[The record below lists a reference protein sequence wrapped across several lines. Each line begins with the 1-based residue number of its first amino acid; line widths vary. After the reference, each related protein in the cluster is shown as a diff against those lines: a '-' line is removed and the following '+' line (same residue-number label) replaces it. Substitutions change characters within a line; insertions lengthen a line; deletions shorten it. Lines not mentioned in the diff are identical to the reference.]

1 MKIVYVTSR
10 YPFGPGEAFLGP
22 EIVAHID
29 SGWDATVFPAIRKGR
44 LKHSDAGAV
53 VARTAVPSRFA
64 VARDF
69 VRFVLAAPAGRRAW
83 LSMVSRPQPARI
95 RLKNA
100 VVLWRL
106 GAMIRV
112 VRTHGAR
119 HIHAHW
125 GGASSTLAMAA
136 ARATDVPWSLTLH
149 RWDIFEN
156 NLLEAKIGSAAFT
169 RVISERAV
177 EDVRAIVPSA
187 EPRVVHM
194 GVRVPSESP
203 VRELDT
209 DRCRFVCVASLIPVK
224 DHMTLLHAFAASGG
238 SGTTLEL
245 IGDGPLEASLRA
257 VASELGVADRVT
269 FAGLVDHDQLLARL
283 RAGDWDAIVLASSS
297 TGTEREGIPVSLME
311 AMAAG
316 VPAVA
321 TDSGATR
328 ELITHAAGLLVPPS
342 DRGALAE
349 ALRHLGADPELR
361 ARIGSAARARV
372 AEAFDAER
380 IAETLRGMMAEASSA

>member
-1 MKIVYVTSR
+1 MNIVYVTSR

-29 SGWDATVFPAIRKGR
+29 SGWEAAVFPAIRRGR
-44 LKHSDAGAV
+44 LTHSDAGAV
-53 VARTAVPSRFA
+53 LARTAVPSRFS

-69 VRFVLAAPAGRRAW
+69 VRFVLRAPAGRRAW
-83 LSMVSRPQPARI
+83 LSILSRPQPTRI

-112 VRTHGAR
+112 VRMHDAR

-136 ARATDVPWSLTLH
+136 ARATEVPWSLTLH

-177 EDVRAIVPSA
+177 EDVRAIVPHA

-194 GVRVPSESP
+194 GVRMPRESS
-203 VRELDT
+203 VRELDN

-224 DHMTLLHAFAASGG
+224 DHMTLLHAFAEGGGG
-238 SGTTLEL
+238 STLEL

-257 VASELGVADRVT
+257 VAGELGVADRVT
-269 FAGLVDHDQLLARL
+269 FTGLVDHDQLLARL
-283 RAGDWDAIVLASSS
+283 KAGDWDASVLASSS
-297 TGTEREGIPVSLME
+297 TATEHEGIPVSLME
-311 AMAAG
+311 AMATG
-316 VPAVA
+316 VPVVA

-328 ELITHAAGLLVPPS
+328 ELVTDGAGLLVAPS
-342 DRGALAE
+342 DREALAE
-349 ALRHLGADPELR
+349 ALRQLGADPELR
-361 ARIGSAARARV
+361 ARIGAVARGRV
-372 AEAFDAER
+372 ADAFDAAR
-380 IAETLRGMMAEASSA
+380 VAETLRGMMAEASSA

>member
-1 MKIVYVTSR
+1 
-10 YPFGPGEAFLGP
+10 
-22 EIVAHID
+22 
-29 SGWDATVFPAIRKGR
+29 
-44 LKHSDAGAV
+44 
-53 VARTAVPSRFA
+53 
-64 VARDF
+64 
-69 VRFVLAAPAGRRAW
+69 
-83 LSMVSRPQPARI
+83 
-95 RLKNA
+95 
-100 VVLWRL
+100 
-106 GAMIRV
+106 MIRV

-194 GVRVPSESP
+194 GVRIPSESS

-209 DRCRFVCVASLIPVK
+209 RSLPICLCSVVDSCERPHDVVARVCGKRREWDDVGAHRRRASRSVP
-224 DHMTLLHAFAASGG
+224 ASGG
-238 SGTTLEL
+238 KRARRR
-245 IGDGPLEASLRA
+245 GPRHLHRSRRSRSASC
-257 VASELGVADRVT
+257 SP
-269 FAGLVDHDQLLARL
+269 AG
-283 RAGDWDAIVLASSS
+283 GDWDAIVLASSS

-328 ELITHAAGLLVPPS
+328 ELITDGAGLLVPPS

-361 ARIGSAARARV
+361 ARLGSAARARV

-380 IAETLRGMMAEASSA
+380 IAETLRGMMAEASSAMKVCLLTQFFPPETFAGANRVAAMAQPWRRWQSSTSWLRSRATRMRLRTSDCLRPFFLQG

>member
-1 MKIVYVTSR
+1 VKIVYVTSR

-29 SGWDATVFPAIRKGR
+29 SSWDAAVFPAIRRGR
-44 LKHSDAGAV
+44 LTHSDAGV
-53 VARTAVPSRFA
+53 IVARTAVPSRFA

-69 VRFVLAAPAGRRAW
+69 VRFVLGAQAGRRAW
-83 LSMVSRPQPARI
+83 LSTLSRPQPTRI

-100 VVLWRL
+100 LVLWRL
-106 GAMIRV
+106 GAMIRA
-112 VRTHGAR
+112 VRMHGAG

-125 GGASSTLAMAA
+125 GSTSSTLAMAA
-136 ARATDVPWSLTLH
+136 ARATDVPWSVTLH

-156 NLLEAKIGSAAFT
+156 NLLEAKVGAAAFT

-177 EDVRAIVPSA
+177 EDVRAIVPGA

-194 GVRVPSESP
+194 GVRVPRESSL
-203 VRELDT
+203 RELDE
-209 DRCRFVCVASLIPVK
+209 DRCRFVCIASLIPVK
-224 DHMTLLHAFAASGG
+224 DHMTLLCAFAASGG
-238 SGTTLEL
+238 SGATLEL

-257 VASELGVADRVT
+257 LAGDLGVADRVT
-269 FAGLVDHDQLLARL
+269 FTGLVDHDQLLARL

-297 TGTEREGIPVSLME
+297 TATEHEGIPVSLME

-328 ELITHAAGLLVPPS
+328 ELITDDAGLLVPPG
-342 DRGALAE
+342 DRAALAE
-349 ALRHLGADPELR
+349 ALRRLGQDPELR
-361 ARIGSAARARV
+361 ARIGAAGRARV
-372 AEAFDAER
+372 ADAFDAER
-380 IAETLRGMMAEASSA
+380 VAETLRRMMAEVSSK